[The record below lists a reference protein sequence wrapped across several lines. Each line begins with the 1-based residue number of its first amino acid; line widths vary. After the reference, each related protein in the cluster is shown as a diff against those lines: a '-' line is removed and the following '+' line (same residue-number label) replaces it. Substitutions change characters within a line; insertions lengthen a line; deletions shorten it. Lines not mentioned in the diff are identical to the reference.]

1 MLTLDRV
8 SKRYPQGHTALQG
21 VSLHLEPGS
30 MHFLTGHSGAGKST
44 LLKLATAIER
54 PSGGRVLVD
63 GNDIS
68 EIPRRRI
75 PYLRRAIGT
84 VFQDHKLLFDRTVY
98 DNVALA
104 LQVCNFPR
112 SKIAGRVQAVLN
124 RVGLAQHQNKYPITL
139 SGGEQQR
146 VAIARA
152 LVNKPDL
159 LLADE
164 PTGNLDKQLADEI
177 MDLFYEF
184 HQFGMTVLVAT
195 HDLSQPQRLGLPQ
208 IRLDRG
214 HLAAEGAA

>member
-1 MLTLDRV
+1 MLMLDRV
-8 SKRYPQGHTALQG
+8 SKRYPQGHAALQG
-21 VSLHLEPGS
+21 VSLELAPGS

-63 GNDIS
+63 GTDIS
-68 EIPRRRI
+68 RLPRRKI
-75 PYLRRAIGT
+75 PFLRRAIGT

-104 LQVCNFPR
+104 LQVSNFPR
-112 SKIAGRVQAVLN
+112 AKIAGRVQAVLN
-124 RVGLAQHQNKYPITL
+124 RVGLERHRNKYPITL

-195 HDLSQPQRLGLPQ
+195 HDLSQPERLGLPQ
-208 IRLDRG
+208 IRLEQG
-214 HLAAEGAA
+214 NLVA

>member
-1 MLTLDRV
+1 M
-8 SKRYPQGHTALQG
+8 SKRYPQGHTALQA
-21 VSLHLEPGS
+21 VSLELPKGS

-44 LLKLATAIER
+44 LLKVATAIER
-54 PSGGRVLVD
+54 PSGGRIRVD
-63 GNDIS
+63 GQDITR
-68 EIPRRRI
+68 IPRRRI

-98 DNVALA
+98 ENVALA
-104 LQVCNFPR
+104 LRVCNFPR
-112 SKIAGRVQAVLN
+112 SKVQGRVQAVLG
-124 RVGLAQHQNKYPITL
+124 RVGLDGHRNKNPITL

-164 PTGNLDKQLADEI
+164 PTGNVDKQLADEI

-195 HDLSQPQRLGLPQ
+195 HDLTQPERLGLPQ
-208 IRLDRG
+208 IRLHRG
-214 HLAAEGAA
+214 HLAS